1 MKKIMIALGLA
12 VVVALGAPYVFAGGP
27 GSGPGKGPRNCG
39 GGWGAANLTS
49 EQQMKIQEL
58 RDQHYNE
65 IAPLRDKMVSLRQE
79 LQTLWSDPKADPK
92 VIQAKAKEMN
102 DLRDQMQDIMVE
114 FRLETRNLLTPDQI
128 QAMGAGCGQGP
139 GRGRGQ
145 GRGCF

>member
-1 MKKIMIALGLA
+1 MKRTVIALGLA
-12 VVVALGAPYVFAGGP
+12 VAVALGATYVFAGGP
-27 GSGPGKGPRNCG
+27 GFGPGKGPRNCG
-39 GGWGAANLTS
+39 GGWGTENLTS
-49 EQQMKIQEL
+49 EQQTKMEEL
-58 RDQHYNE
+58 RQQHHNE
-65 IAPLRDKMVSLRQE
+65 VAPLRDKMVSLRQE

-139 GRGRGQ
+139 GFGRGQ